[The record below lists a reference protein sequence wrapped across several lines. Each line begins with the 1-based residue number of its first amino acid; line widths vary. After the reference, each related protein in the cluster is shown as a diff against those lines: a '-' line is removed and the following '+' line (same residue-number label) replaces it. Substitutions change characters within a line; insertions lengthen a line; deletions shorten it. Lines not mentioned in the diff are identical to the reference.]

1 MLKCTHNPAR
11 WPSLVKLL
19 SWGWNPDLSDFKS
32 RSFSL
37 TCLCLSQPHFLPLS
51 KCDLTSYSEQKS
63 LIIFDT
69 FDYSFLLKTWFPGHH
84 NLLIFLVFR
93 GHLFSVFFWF
103 LISESFFYECPQD
116 SLLRLLLF
124 SSYTHYLGDFIQTV
138 AQCTWWLI
146 SKLGLLKSRLLL

>member
-1 MLKCTHNPAR
+1 MRILSLIPTEITLPFLIWLFQNFLLACSVFMLKCTHNPATG
-11 WPSLVKLL
+11 PSLVKLL

-37 TCLCLSQPHFLPLS
+37 TCLCLSQPHSLPLS

-63 LIIFDT
+63 FIIFDT

-84 NLLIFLVFR
+84 NLLIFLLFR

-103 LISESFFYECPQD
+103 LISESFFYECP
-116 SLLRLLLF
+116 
-124 SSYTHYLGDFIQTV
+124 
-138 AQCTWWLI
+138 
-146 SKLGLLKSRLLL
+146 